1 VPGIVAVAV
10 VLLVGLVW
18 IVLAPGPMDFAG
30 GARVALTAYR
40 GPDPTGVPQE
50 LARASL
56 VRRGEYL
63 ARAADCGAC
72 HTTQGGAPYA
82 GGLAFVLPF
91 GTLYSTNITPDR
103 ETGIGDYSDADFLN
117 ALRRGIGRGGT
128 RLYPAMPYAAYTY
141 MTDADALAIKAYLFS
156 LKPVHAR
163 VPADTLRFP
172 ANQRWLM
179 GAWSFLFN
187 PGKRF
192 EPDTAHNVQWNRGAY
207 LTEGLAHCGECH
219 TPRNLFQALNNRKKF
234 AGTVLSG
241 WRAYNITS
249 HRDSGVGAWSDGDL
263 SQYLASGHAELHGAA
278 AGPMSEAVDQSLTY
292 LTQSDIAAMVSY
304 LRSVP
309 AIATPDLL
317 APNARPAPA
326 SHREGVATNFDPGG
340 KAIFEGACASCH
352 AWTGVSPLT
361 PFATLTGAR
370 AVNDPSAIN
379 VAQVVLS
386 GAERQIPGGHAFM
399 PAFGST
405 YSDIE
410 IANVANYVTAR
421 FGAKPSTI
429 TAEQVAKLRPAM

>member
-1 VPGIVAVAV
+1 
-10 VLLVGLVW
+10 
-18 IVLAPGPMDFAG
+18 
-30 GARVALTAYR
+30 
-40 GPDPTGVPQE
+40 
-50 LARASL
+50 
-56 VRRGEYL
+56 
-63 ARAADCGAC
+63 
-72 HTTQGGAPYA
+72 
-82 GGLAFVLPF
+82 
-91 GTLYSTNITPDR
+91 
-103 ETGIGDYSDADFLN
+103 
-117 ALRRGIGRGGT
+117 
-128 RLYPAMPYAAYTY
+128 
-141 MTDADALAIKAYLFS
+141 
-156 LKPVHAR
+156 VHAR

-241 WRAYNITS
+241 WRAYNITG
-249 HRDSGVGAWSDGDL
+249 HRDSGVGAWTDGDL

-292 LTQSDIAAMVSY
+292 LTQSDIEAMVNY

-309 AIATPDLL
+309 AIATPDLP

-326 SHREGVATNFDPGG
+326 SHREGVAANFDLGG

-386 GAERQIPGGHAFM
+386 GAERQIPGGQVFM